1 MHLRGKLC
9 EGSSGAVMAGTCQG
23 LPAVVKLLGPD
34 ASGLAAFQR
43 EARAYR
49 LLQSEQG
56 GVVPFLLAAGH
67 LVADVHAI
75 VTACITGVPLSSL
88 ATIPPSVAEA
98 AQHALERV
106 HSVAPGLCHGDVRL
120 QNIMLQGQVQQD
132 QDAGATCM
140 VIDFGRARFGCS
152 SQQQRDEVE
161 QLVSLLK
168 ARRRTP

>member
-9 EGSSGAVMAGTCQG
+9 QGSSGAVVAGICQG

-34 ASGLAAFQR
+34 ASGLAAFHR
-43 EARAYR
+43 EALAYR

-56 GVVPFLLAAGH
+56 GVVPRLLAAGH

-98 AQHALERV
+98 ARRALERV

-120 QNIMLQGQVQQD
+120 QNIMLQGQVQD
-132 QDAGATCM
+132 QDVGATCM
-140 VIDFGRARFGCS
+140 VIDFGRARCGCS
-152 SQQQRDEVE
+152 SQQQREEVE
-161 QLVSLLK
+161 HLVSLLK
-168 ARRRTP
+168 ARNRTP